1 MNTGLDRLVARD
13 ASRAA
18 AIVAALPQGDDRTR
32 LLSVASSALRATGSR
47 GRRRVG
53 AYARSSGT
61 RARGKCRSIRR
72 IARAASRVRPRGI
85 SRRAAAHADLLV
97 DRQRIDRTQRDAVLA
112 SRVARID
119 DGPVKTQLIMSLVQI
134 WAERRGDPEGALA
147 WISANE
153 ATVPPEAF
161 ERVAFVYA
169 RSNPTGAAAYVDR
182 APNRVRAAWIAA
194 VTVGYA
200 TTDVQGATQFL
211 ERFRGEPG
219 FDRGAPQLATRI
231 AETDP
236 PAAARLLASVGTRGP
251 DGASPGDHDR
261 ADLGAARSP
270 LQRPRGR
277 STCRRC
283 SAASCFRSSQEL
295 GQVRILRPWV
305 NGRSVCRPATG
316 VTRRSSRPL
325 GLAVP
330 RRPTPRCSAGLA
342 RTGCG
347 RPR

>member
-1 MNTGLDRLVARD
+1 
-13 ASRAA
+13 
-18 AIVAALPQGDDRTR
+18 IVAALPQGDDRTR
-32 LLSVASSALRATGSR
+32 LLSVASSAYARQDPEAAVAWARTLDPPAPELVANAVRFVASREPLRAFDLAGSLDE
-47 GRRRVG
+47 
-53 AYARSSGT
+53 
-61 RARGKCRSIRR
+61 
-72 IARAASRVRPRGI
+72 P
-85 SRRAAAHADLLV
+85 
-97 DRQRIDRTQRDAVLA
+97 QRTQTYLSIVNGSTDVVQMPALA

-182 APNRVRAAWIAA
+182 VPNRVRAAWIAA

-231 AETDP
+231 A
-236 PAAARLLASVGTRGP
+236 
-251 DGASPGDHDR
+251 
-261 ADLGAARSP
+261 
-270 LQRPRGR
+270 
-277 STCRRC
+277 
-283 SAASCFRSSQEL
+283 
-295 GQVRILRPWV
+295 
-305 NGRSVCRPATG
+305 
-316 VTRRSSRPL
+316 
-325 GLAVP
+325 
-330 RRPTPRCSAGLA
+330 
-342 RTGCG
+342 
-347 RPR
+347 